1 MRYLYQ
7 QLLAF
12 WSVIIIVMLIIG
24 FSFTQLTRNT
34 MEQNNYQQLFSY
46 SSSAFNLAK
55 NNSQLQFNQVL
66 DSASN
71 LFSPQGVT
79 FAIFGTDG
87 SLSYVSATEN
97 AESSVEESSVL
108 ITSSEWAQLSDD
120 NNTQMITKTLS
131 TDLYGKTE
139 TTSYVFRSM
148 YNGST
153 GEFLGVLVTSQPA
166 RNLQQSIQAI
176 NSNLIKGFIV
186 SLFIALIMSYYFA
199 RFQVKKI
206 NRLKQAT
213 KQISEGNFDVEIPN
227 HNKDEFDEL
236 AQDFN
241 KMAGSLKESNEEIE
255 RQEERRKQFMAD
267 ASHEMRTP
275 LTTIKGLLE
284 GLEYNAIPENQKENA
299 IHLMQTETE
308 RLIRLVTENLD
319 YEKIRTNQ
327 LSIVIKKFDATETM
341 AKILNQLESKA
352 QASNDKLELL
362 TTDAVDVFADY
373 DRFTQIMVNILQ
385 NAIQFTNDGTISVA
399 VDKGYLETIVSITDT
414 GIGMDEAQRKNIWER
429 YYKADPSRTSTKYG
443 ESGLGLSIVQQLV
456 KLHKG
461 SIEVESEAGKGTTF
475 RISFPDIE
483 LADGEEK
490 PQLPEE
496 SSK

>member
-34 MEQNNYQQLFSY
+34 MEQNNYQQLYNY
-46 SSSAFNLAK
+46 S
-55 NNSQLQFNQVL
+55 Q
-66 DSASN
+66 SASLLESATDTYQSALTSVTN
-71 LFSPQGVT
+71 LLAPQGVT
-79 FAIFGTDG
+79 FAIFDTNGD
-87 SLSYVSATEN
+87 LSYPTDDST
-97 AESSVEESSVL
+97 
-108 ITSSEWAQLSDD
+108 ITSITDQLTDSEWTALSDPSSS
-120 NNTQMITKTLS
+120 TVISKTLE
-131 TDLYGKTE
+131 TNLKGEKE
-139 TTSYVFRSM
+139 TTSYVFRTM
-148 YNGST
+148 VQNGTSIYA
-153 GEFLGVLVTSQPA
+153 GVLVISQPA

-176 NSNLIKGFIV
+176 NSNLIKAFIV

-496 SSK
+496 SNK

>member
-12 WSVIIIVMLIIG
+12 WSVIIIVMVIIG

-34 MEQNNYQQLFSY
+34 MEITNYQTLYNYSQSISNLQESNPDLTTNEALSFTTSFLSPQSVAFAVVKTDGTFSY
-46 SSSAFNLAK
+46 I
-55 NNSQLQFNQVL
+55 
-66 DSASN
+66 SASTSQTT
-71 LFSPQGVT
+71 LQDISRLVT
-79 FAIFGTDG
+79 D
-87 SLSYVSATEN
+87 
-97 AESSVEESSVL
+97 
-108 ITSSEWAQLSDD
+108 SEWSALIDATNYQVV
-120 NNTQMITKTLS
+120 TKTLD
-131 TDLYGKTE
+131 TNLYGETE
-139 TTSYVFRSM
+139 TTSYVFRTMSDK
-148 YNGST
+148 NT
-153 GEFLGVLVTSQPA
+153 GEISVLVISQPA
-166 RNLQQSIQAI
+166 RNLEQSIQAI

-186 SLFIALIMSYYFA
+186 SLIIALIMSYYFA

-213 KQISEGNFDVEIPN
+213 KEISDGNFDIQIPN
-227 HNKDEFDEL
+227 RNKDEFDEL

-255 RQEERRKQFMAD
+255 RQEERRKRFMAD

-284 GLEYNAIPENQKENA
+284 GMQYNAIPENQKDNA

-327 LSIVIKKFDATETM
+327 LSIVVKKFNATETL
-341 AKILNQLESKA
+341 AQILNQLEAKA
-352 QASNDKLELL
+352 AASNDTLEML
-362 TTDAVDVFADY
+362 TTDDVEIYADY

-385 NAIQFTNDGTISVA
+385 NAIQFTNDGTISVS
-399 VDKGYLETIVSITDT
+399 VDKGYLETIVTITDT
-414 GIGMDEAQRKNIWER
+414 GIGMDEEQRKNIWER

-461 SIEVESEAGKGTTF
+461 TIQVESQLGHGTSF

-483 LADGEEK
+483 LEDGEEK
-490 PQLPEE
+490 PQLPE
-496 SSK
+496 K